1 MKLYVMFI
9 SKRHNSTL
17 QPSGGTEYD
26 VFLKQDTSI
35 INPTFIIDSNNLN
48 LNVNYCRCTDTG
60 RYYFIRDIICRN
72 DHIYELVC
80 EIDVLA
86 SFKAQITAK
95 TANIMYAA
103 DSNANIVDKRIPIQ
117 AGLSVSESAAGMPTS
132 LTPTTTGLVVLGI
145 MGSGSVGNYV
155 LSDSGKLYDLMDGFD
170 NWWTGQMPA
179 SWTDVMESL
188 KNMMEGFKQM
198 VYSGGAPNCL
208 HSAIA
213 LPVTGDAS
221 ILGSNEPLYLGGY
234 PCKTAGGADIE
245 GLKINTRI
253 SNTSATVNIPWV
265 HTGWR
270 RHAPYSN
277 LYLYVPF
284 FGNFSLPTNDLV
296 NDSSLVCEFSLNY
309 TSGDLSMSVK
319 GNVSDKKV
327 IVASTNIAMQLLFG
341 SSGVSLTNQLKAGV
355 TGAIGVGVA
364 AAVTLATGGSAA
376 PVFAAGG
383 AMYANVAAST
393 FDAVNSAVAEGGGGG
408 GSMSGLTRVIQC
420 TCLTRQLSDEPANLA
435 PRMGIPFFKA
445 DTIGNHSGYVQTD
458 AFDMDGSCTSQ
469 ERTLIN
475 NLMNSG
481 VFIE

>member
-9 SKRHNSTL
+9 SKRQNSTM

-86 SFKAQITAK
+86 SFKAQIIAK

-103 DSNANIVDKRIPIQ
+103 DSSANIVDRRIPIQ
-117 AGLSVSESAAGMPTS
+117 AGLSVSETDQAMPQS
-132 LTPTTTGLVVLGI
+132 LTPTRIGIVVLGI
-145 MGSGSVGNYV
+145 MGAGSVGNYV
-155 LSDSGKLYDLMDGFD
+155 LEDSGKLFDLMDGVD
-170 NWWTGQMPA
+170 NWW
-179 SWTDVMESL
+179 SSL
-188 KNMMEGFKQM
+188 SIGSVEDAIKQL
-198 VYSGGAPNCL
+198 VFSGGAPQCL

-213 LPVTGDAS
+213 LPVTGDTS
-221 ILGSNEPLYLGGY
+221 ILGSNEPLFLGGY
-234 PCKTAGGADIE
+234 PCKTDGGTAIN
-245 GLKINTRI
+245 GLKVTTRI
-253 SNTSATVNIPWV
+253 STTSVTVTIPWV

-284 FGNFSLPTNDLV
+284 FGTFSLPTNDLI
-296 NDSSLVCEFSLNY
+296 NDASLIVHFSLNY
-309 TSGDLSMSVK
+309 TSGDLSMTVE
-319 GNVSDKKV
+319 GNITGKKV
-327 IVASTNIAMQLLFG
+327 IVTSTNIAMQLLFG
-341 SSGVSLTNQLKAGV
+341 SSGVSMSGTLKAGV

-364 AAVTLATGGSAA
+364 AAATIATGGGAA
-376 PVFAAGG
+376 PIFAAGG
-383 AMYANVAAST
+383 AMYAGVAAST
-393 FDAVNSAVAEGGGGG
+393 FDAANSAVAEGGGGG
-408 GSMSGLTRVIQC
+408 GAMSGLTTVIQC

-445 DTIGNHSGYVQTD
+445 DLISNHTGYIQTD
-458 AFDMDGSCTSQ
+458 AFDMDGSATSQ

>member
-1 MKLYVMFI
+1 MKLYLMFI
-9 SKRHNSTL
+9 SKRQNSTL
-17 QPSGGTEYD
+17 QPTGGTEYD

-103 DSNANIVDKRIPIQ
+103 DSNANIVDKRIPMQ
-117 AGLSVSESAAGMPTS
+117 AGLTVTEAASGMPTS
-132 LTPTTTGLVVLGI
+132 LTPTRIGVIVLGI
-145 MGSGSVGNYV
+145 MGNGSVGNYV
-155 LSDSGKLYDLMDGFD
+155 LENSGDLFELMDGID
-170 NWWTGQMPA
+170 QWWNDQGTL
-179 SWTDVMESL
+179 DVVGAL
-188 KNMMEGFKQM
+188 KQLVF
-198 VYSGGAPNCL
+198 SGGAPNCL

-213 LPVTGDAS
+213 LPVTGDTS
-221 ILGSNEPLYLGGY
+221 ILGSNEQLYLGGY
-234 PCKTAGGADIE
+234 PCKDSGGNALN
-245 GLKINTRI
+245 GLKINTKI
-253 SNTSATVNIPWV
+253 SVTTTTVNIPWV

-284 FGNFSLPTNDLV
+284 FGTYSLPTNDLI
-296 NDSSLVCEFSLNY
+296 NDASLQLTFSLNY
-309 TSGDLSMSVK
+309 TSGDLAMTVQ
-319 GNVSDKKV
+319 GNISGKKC

-341 SSGVSLTNQLKAGV
+341 SSGVSLSGTLKSAVAGAV
-355 TGAIGVGVA
+355 GVGVA
-364 AAVTLATGGSAA
+364 AAVTAATGGSAA
-376 PVFAAGG
+376 PIFLAGG
-383 AMYANVAAST
+383 AMYGGVAAST
-393 FDAVNSAVAEGGGGG
+393 FDAINSAVAEGGGGG
-408 GSMSGLTRVIQC
+408 GAMSGLTTVIQC

-445 DTIGNHSGYVQTD
+445 DIIGNHTGYIQTD
-458 AFDMDGSCTSQ
+458 AFDMDGSGTSQ
-469 ERTLIN
+469 ERTMIN
-475 NLMNSG
+475 NLLNSG